1 MKKQLPTSAITN
13 ELSGASA
20 FFKPQT
26 IPTPRSKPSPVSK
39 PSDGSTAT
47 AIEQPHAEASEDARF
62 NLEPRP
68 TETKLLTPRDVT
80 IPRHHDT
87 VVSGQHAQTMPVEQA
102 TIAAATV
109 EHIRKAV
116 RQFGKEAATHR
127 FTQEEKRLLA
137 DIVYT
142 YERRG
147 YRTSENEIT
156 RIAIQWLILDYQA
169 YGEASVL
176 GRLLEVLHR

>member
-1 MKKQLPTSAITN
+1 MKKQLPTGAITN

-26 IPTPRSKPSPVSK
+26 TPTPHSKPPVVQK
-39 PSDGSTAT
+39 PSDSGSAT
-47 AIEQPHAEASEDARF
+47 AQPQAQSSAANRSDQQAYREGVKQSIAHD
-62 NLEPRP
+62 
-68 TETKLLTPRDVT
+68 TV

-87 VVSGQHAQTMPVEQA
+87 TVSSQHGPAMATEHS
-102 TIAAATV
+102 TIAPATV

-156 RIAIQWLILDYQA
+156 RIAIQWLMLDYQA
-169 YGEASVL
+169 DGEASVL
-176 GRLLEVLHR
+176 GRVLEVLHR